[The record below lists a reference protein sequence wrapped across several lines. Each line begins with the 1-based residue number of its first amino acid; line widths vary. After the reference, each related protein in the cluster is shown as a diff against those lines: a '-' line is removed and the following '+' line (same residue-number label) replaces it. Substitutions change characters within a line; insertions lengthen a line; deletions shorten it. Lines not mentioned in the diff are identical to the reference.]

1 MGGIFDV
8 DLENGLVEE
17 PEGKRLR
24 FEKERKKGSKDGLQ
38 WGGEGNW
45 EERTL
50 SAHASLSAA
59 KDKADSEEGNR
70 GVNFKFKI

>member
-17 PEGKRLR
+17 PEGKRVR

-38 WGGEGNW
+38 
-45 EERTL
+45 
-50 SAHASLSAA
+50 
-59 KDKADSEEGNR
+59 
-70 GVNFKFKI
+70 